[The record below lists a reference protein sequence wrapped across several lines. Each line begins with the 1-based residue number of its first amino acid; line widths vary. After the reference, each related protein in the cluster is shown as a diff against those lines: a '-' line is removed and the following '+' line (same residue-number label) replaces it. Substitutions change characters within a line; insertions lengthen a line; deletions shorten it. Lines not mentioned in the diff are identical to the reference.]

1 MKQKMSTAQAGYALL
16 LMVLAL
22 MGIGGEILVID
33 EIRA

>member
-1 MKQKMSTAQAGYALL
+1 MKRNIRTVQTGYAMILTA
-16 LMVLAL
+16 LAL